1 MPLTRVLE
9 PEAMDS
15 EEEASDYDAMDH
27 SAVNERFCEDLL
39 ALEPGLDRT
48 LDVGTGT
55 ARIPIELCRRAP
67 SARVLAID
75 LADSMLAL
83 GARNVEARGL
93 TQVITLLHADAKS
106 LPHPDDTFACVVSN
120 SIIHHIPDPGP
131 VFGEILRVLSPL
143 GVLFVRDLLRPEND
157 EAVAALVARYAAGET
172 PRQRVLFE
180 ASLRAALTLDEV
192 RAIARAHGVPE
203 GAVTQTSDRHW
214 TLAWRADKK
223 RA

>member
-1 MPLTRVLE
+1 MPLSRALE

-27 SAVNERFCEDLL
+27 SAVNARFCDDLL
-39 ALEPGLDRT
+39 ALSPHLDPT

-55 ARIPIELCRRAP
+55 ARIPIELCKRRQ
-67 SARVLAID
+67 ARVVAID

-83 GARNVEARGL
+83 GARNVEAAGL
-93 TQVITLLHADAKS
+93 SEAITLLHADAKS
-106 LPHPDDTFACVVSN
+106 LPHPDGMFACVVSN

-131 VFGEILRVLSPL
+131 VVGEILRVLAPG
-143 GVLFVRDLLRPEND
+143 GVLFVRDLLRPESD
-157 EAVAALVARYAAGET
+157 EAVRALVAMYAAGET
-172 PRQRVLFE
+172 PRQRDLFE

-214 TLAWRADKK
+214 TLAWRAEKK